1 MRPLP
6 GSNTVIIRQN
16 QQRISNLLVL
26 FVGGILLGQ
35 LRGSRNPGS
44 GQIGPGRDGLGG
56 NHGGILGGRVH
67 GGIDPGFV
75 LLQEVLEE
83 RIVQELG
90 AAGLRGHAP
99 DEEGRLEGVVERDPI
114 QEEVDKDLDDG
125 EEGVHHPVD
134 EPLGIVSAG
143 LRLDG
148 LEGLK
153 GRVDEADDI
162 AESSGTD
169 TEEQDEEHKRSSA
182 EGDVLLGDLGHVL
195 FGRGGGGGDKKMDGC
210 EGNGL
215 GVVHRTANYPCAI
228 AALHLMPFSS
238 RQQLQW
244 GCSLACGPIQIHQ
257 GGDSTPM
264 GG

>member
-1 MRPLP
+1 MPR
-6 GSNTVIIRQN
+6 TAVIIRQN

-26 FVGGILLGQ
+26 FVGGFLLGQ
-35 LRGSRNPGS
+35 FRGSRNPGS

-75 LLQEVLEE
+75 LLEEVLEE

-143 LRLDG
+143 LGLDG

-153 GRVDEADDI
+153 GRIDEADDI

-195 FGRGGGGGDKKMDGC
+195 FGGGGGG
-210 EGNGL
+210 
-215 GVVHRTANYPCAI
+215 
-228 AALHLMPFSS
+228 
-238 RQQLQW
+238 
-244 GCSLACGPIQIHQ
+244 
-257 GGDSTPM
+257 
-264 GG
+264 